1 MNIET
6 KYSGE
11 TDINEDNIIQFDQGL
26 PSFEEERS
34 FILLP
39 FSEEPSPFYILQST
53 TTPGLALVIMTPF
66 SFFPDYE
73 AKLSDQTLEA
83 LEIENEQDVA
93 LFVVLTLRDTLESST
108 ANLRGP
114 VILNTTS
121 KKGKQIVL
129 NETSY
134 HTKHTLKPLTA
145 SAKKEG

>member
-1 MNIET
+1 LNIET

-11 TDINEDNIIQFDQGL
+11 TDINEENIIQFEQGL
-26 PSFEEERS
+26 PSFEKECS

-39 FSEEPSPFYILQST
+39 FSEEPSPFFILQST
-53 TTPGLALVIMTPF
+53 TTPGLALVVITPF

-83 LEIENEQDVA
+83 LEIETEQEVA
-93 LFVVLTLRDTLESST
+93 LFIVLTLRDTLEQST

-114 VILNTTS
+114 IVLNTTR

-129 NETSY
+129 NESSY
-134 HTKHTLKPLTA
+134 HTKHALQPVTA
-145 SAKKEG
+145 SNKKEG

>member
-11 TDINEDNIIQFDQGL
+11 TEINEGNIIQFDQGL

-39 FSEEPSPFYILQST
+39 FSEESSPFYILQST

-66 SFFPDYE
+66 SFFSDYE
-73 AKLSDQTLEA
+73 VKLSDQTLEA
-83 LEIENEQDVA
+83 LEIENEQEVA
-93 LFVVLTLRDTLESST
+93 LFVVLTLKDTLDEST

-114 VILNTTS
+114 IVLNTTK

-129 NETSY
+129 NESNY
-134 HTKHTLKPLTA
+134 HTKHALKPLTA

>member
-1 MNIET
+1 LNIET

-11 TDINEDNIIQFDQGL
+11 TDINEHNIIQFEQGL
-26 PSFEEERS
+26 PSFEEKRS

-39 FSEEPSPFYILQST
+39 FSEDPSPLYILQST

-83 LEIENEQDVA
+83 LEIQDENDVA
-93 LFVVLTLRDTLESST
+93 LFVVLTLRDTLDEST

-114 VILNTTS
+114 IVLNTTQ
-121 KKGKQIVL
+121 KTGKQIVL
-129 NETSY
+129 NDSSY
-134 HTKHTLKPLTA
+134 HTKHRLKTPIA

>member
-6 KYSGE
+6 KYSGKI
-11 TDINEDNIIQFDQGL
+11 DINENNIIEFEQGL

-39 FSEEPSPFYILQST
+39 FNEEPSPFYILQST
-53 TTPGLALVIMTPF
+53 NTAGLALVLMTPF
-66 SFFPDYE
+66 TFFPDYE

-93 LFVVLTLRDTLESST
+93 LFVVLTLRDTLEEST

-114 VILNTTS
+114 IVLNTTR
-121 KKGKQIVL
+121 KRGKQIVL
-129 NETSY
+129 NESSY
-134 HTKHTLKPLTA
+134 HTKHELKPLTA